1 MQSAKDVK
9 AEEGDEGQ
17 ETKYK
22 RKRGKKIFFFC
33 YHDRQQSPRSY

>member
-9 AEEGDEGQ
+9 AEEGDEGE

-22 RKRGKKIFFFC
+22 RKRGKKMINILLLL
-33 YHDRQQSPRSY
+33 